1 MDRKNYIT
9 AQAEWVASNSIRSGA
24 FVKRDGRLVKVEAVK
39 EEAIRIQDGT
49 EVKDVPFTELK
60 AVSFKP
66 LDLRK
71 DDLWIDMVGRKVFS
85 NKDNSCSLITSADP
99 DKVRID
105 QRWFYPD
112 LLLRAFHDAEGLPL
126 GEIIEAE

>member
-1 MDRKNYIT
+1 MGNYKER
-9 AQAEWVASNSIRSGA
+9 QADWVSRHAIRSGA
-24 FVKRDGRLVKVEAVK
+24 FVRHHDSLVKVEAVR
-39 EEAIRIQDGT
+39 EEYILIREKGKT
-49 EVKDVPFTELK
+49 EEVPYTELK
-60 AVSFKP
+60 AVRFEP

-85 NKDNSCSLITSADP
+85 NKDGSCSLITSADP

-112 LLLRAFHDAEGLPL
+112 LLLRAFCDSNGVPL
-126 GEIIEAE
+126 GEAVDEEE